1 MATLQGLRQ
10 RTWPTWGDQ
19 EEWVEVQSILH
30 QLWHFVQVKTI
41 FGKQGEQA
49 ALPQCDRLMFKN
61 CCMHGNTFQS
71 RRRFAYYSNCNRV
84 VKVKANDRHWGGHRS
99 SCYTCPLPPAWV
111 PWCLF
116 SCRQIQQGKQ
126 DMDTQEA
133 CGYPWR
139 KPIPSSLY
147 PCHHWVRYHISTIWY
162 WKSGSIQENY
172 EVTRNETPSCCVL
185 WNKRQKCR

>member
-71 RRRFAYYSNCNRV
+71 RRRFAYCSNCNRV

-99 SCYTCPLPPAWV
+99 SCYTCPLPPAWE
-111 PWCLF
+111 PWCIFFVQTNPTRKTVHWYLRSLLMSLEKTDILIFSLF
-116 SCRQIQQGKQ
+116 V
-126 DMDTQEA
+126 
-133 CGYPWR
+133 P
-139 KPIPSSLY
+139 
-147 PCHHWVRYHISTIWY
+147 
-162 WKSGSIQENY
+162 
-172 EVTRNETPSCCVL
+172 
-185 WNKRQKCR
+185 